1 LLRSLPSW
9 CDVLHTCCNQ
19 CRYNISGF
27 CQLVLAANVLIG
39 AGTKET
45 AGDGRAATPPLT
57 LALRTRLV
65 LSPRTRQASRDVHL
79 HLHLR
84 CTHGKNRRQR
94 QSEMHCATGADAAY
108 KGGLTPQPRQA
119 LGRRSAGAG
128 AARTAGAGATNAA
141 GTPGLAPRG
150 VRPALARRV
159 RPPVLT
165 PRSR

>member
-1 LLRSLPSW
+1 MQLLRSLPSW

-119 LGRRSAGAG
+119 LGRR
-128 AARTAGAGATNAA
+128 TA
-141 GTPGLAPRG
+141 PL
-150 VRPALARRV
+150 ALALRARLALAQRTRQARRGWRHV
-159 RPPVLT
+159 GYDRRWRDVFDHQC
-165 PRSR
+165 